1 MNVEIAKAVSLLY
14 GTSSFEDIY
23 CEAVAN
29 AIDANATAININIL
43 LDTFRDTKSLKL
55 EISDNGDGFTD
66 KNFHKFSTLL
76 EVEGNHHKGVGR
88 LVYLAY
94 FNDINIESTYEHT
107 KHRAFIFNRNFKS
120 ENTPQPKIV
129 GESNNRT
136 TLTFRNFV
144 KKKLRAREN
153 VQAFAVKE
161 MLSNRF
167 LPWFYALRK
176 NGKTLT
182 ITIRTE
188 VSNPKEE
195 TAVQSETV
203 YLSLD
208 ELPAFKS
215 KPVDIQNFDMF
226 NGVTLM
232 YAIKEGTGRKGS
244 FACSICID
252 GRAMDYSISN
262 YERIPQGYSAKFI
275 IQSDA
280 LSCKADAARQKIEF
294 PTDFQEDVFKRVLR
308 KEISNILKEHIPGIN
323 ESNRKAYNSFEKT
336 YPHLYGLYDEAD
348 AVGLIT
354 SKQMLE
360 AANEKLF
367 KKQKQILGGRSMSER
382 AYNDAMQLASRSLTE
397 YILYRSYIIERL
409 KNINKN
415 GSETDIHNIISP
427 RYSIYS
433 DKTAD
438 RDIYSNNVWL
448 LDDKFM
454 SYDTV
459 MSDKQMADLLGTID
473 ESYEK
478 EGTPEEIER
487 PDISI
492 VFSADPSTA
501 EKVDVVIVELKKYGI
516 NHYEQNKIVEQL
528 KERARNLVDHYENG
542 KINQMWFFGVL
553 ELTQKFKHA
562 AREAGYKSVFSRG
575 EVFYNREKIISYKTD
590 IEYNIDVFL
599 MNYETFIKDAEARNS
614 TFLNILKKRIMEFSQ
629 NKKSS

>member
-29 AIDANATAININIL
+29 AIDANATDININIL
-43 LDTFRDTKSLKL
+43 LDTFKDTKSLKL
-55 EISDNGDGFTD
+55 EISDNGEGFTD

-94 FNDINIESTYEHT
+94 FNDIDIESTYEYT
-107 KHRAFIFNRNFKS
+107 KHRVFVFNRNFKS
-120 ENTPQPKIV
+120 ETTPEPRICEHS
-129 GESNNRT
+129 GNRT

-153 VQAFAVKE
+153 VQAFEVKE

-176 NGKTLT
+176 DGKTLT
-182 ITIRTE
+182 ITIHTE

-203 YLSLD
+203 HLSLD
-208 ELPAFKS
+208 ELPTFKS
-215 KPVDIQNFDMF
+215 KPVDIKNFDMF

-232 YAIKEGTGRKGS
+232 YSVKQNTGHKGS

-252 GRAMDYSISN
+252 GRAMDYTISN
-262 YERIPQGYSAKFI
+262 YERIPNGYSARFI

-280 LSCKADAARQKIEF
+280 LSCRADAARQKIEF
-294 PTDFQEDVFKRVLR
+294 PSNFQEEAFKRALR
-308 KEISNILKEHIPGIN
+308 NEISNILKEEIPSIKD
-323 ESNRKAYNSFEKT
+323 SNQKAYRSFEKT
-336 YPHLYGLYDEAD
+336 YPHLYGLCDEAD

-367 KKQKQILGGRSMSER
+367 KKQKQVLGGRSMSER

-409 KNINKN
+409 KNVNKKE
-415 GSETDIHNIISP
+415 SEIDIHNIISP
-427 RYSIYS
+427 RFSVYS
-433 DKTAD
+433 DQTAD
-438 RDIYSNNVWL
+438 RDLYSNNVWL

-473 ESYEK
+473 ENYEK

-492 VFSADPSTA
+492 VFSADPTTA

-516 NHYEQNKIVEQL
+516 DQYEQNKVVEQL

-562 AREAGYKSVFSRG
+562 AREAGYRNVFSRG
-575 EVFYNREKIISYKTD
+575 EVFYKREKVISYKTD
-590 IEYNIDVFL
+590 IEYDIEVYL

-629 NKKSS
+629 SKQNA